1 MKNQFQ
7 NLITRNFLA
16 FAKLGCWSA
25 LLSMPFVVMSQTVIF
40 TDTFANGSTTN
51 KTSTPGGTATASST
65 SYDIAST
72 KTTIPYVAIAANDL
86 TLKLSGGTGSG
97 FWEAQALFTGTP
109 VTLTNVG
116 DYINLT
122 YTFTNT
128 GGTLL
133 GGGSASYILNGLYYS
148 GGSAPVNNGA
158 LANAGLNY
166 TALSS
171 YGSGYC
177 AGWQG
182 YVSRISSGAGSQ
194 AYTRPAQN
202 TSLGLYSANQDLI
215 GNNFGGGT
223 YTNTPGT
230 IFDATITNT
239 FTLTSGAAYTVS
251 YTIALTAVGTLTVT
265 NSLYSGTGTSG
276 ILVFSQTN
284 VCSGVTNITQ
294 SFDGLAIAAR
304 NSGTSVNPTMDIS
317 KITVTKNIFGNPGP
331 SFAVTGGGTGCP
343 SGDSFVVGLSGS
355 VNTNAYY
362 LLTNGVPN
370 GLVVTGSGAA
380 ISFPAE
386 HVASVALT
394 NTVLASNTVSG
405 FTGLMSGSVLVA
417 PLTAPVI
424 TGQPAAVVV
433 ATNNIGVFAA
443 VVSGS
448 GLNYQ
453 WYRNGVK
460 LADGGHVAGSGT
472 ATLVISPANNADV
485 ATAAQGYYCVITN
498 TCGSQTIS
506 TTNSL
511 TLDASVNIVWQGG
524 NPTNNWNLATSA
536 NFTNSAGV
544 AVKFNSGDSVTLDD
558 SSSFP
563 VINVVG
569 SYVSPNLITE
579 NSSQNYFIT
588 ANSGPISGPGS
599 LVMSGSG
606 VLTISNANTFS
617 GGVTINSG
625 TLKAQNYASLG
636 SGAINLAS
644 GTLELPVSGGSTTG
658 ISNNINV
665 TANSTLQYDLNGTY
679 AGVIFGG
686 INGSSAATLNIYNY
700 NANSGSSRLRLYGI
714 FTNNANLSLTTAGSS
729 VDLAPYNG
737 TNGEQ
742 VFNGLITGNAGRIVA
757 RDAGSVIF
765 NQTNTFND
773 SGVSTPTGFS
783 LLLSSGNVGL
793 GADSVSSS
801 PPTIDAGPVGTG
813 IIAINT
819 GVEGGNC
826 SLFASGG
833 AHTVANSIL
842 YTSATN
848 TVTLSLT
855 GNNSLTL
862 AGNFQLSLATDA
874 NGTNR
879 ILSVNNTAP
888 TSLSGVISDNGL
900 GSGLIKSGN
909 GSLYLNATNTFTG
922 ITTNAAGL
930 LAGSGVIA
938 GPLVVNTNAA
948 LGGGSAAAIG
958 TLTISNNLSLSGNLF
973 VRVNKSLAPAQSNDL
988 IAVSGTLNNLG
999 SGNVTVT
1006 NLGVPAIVSGDK
1018 FKLFSSALAGGNT
1031 LTVTGGGMTW
1041 TNRLG
1046 VDGTIQ
1052 ALAAVILVNTNTTPI
1067 AVTNNGSQL
1076 TLTWPADHIGWR
1088 LLAQTNT
1095 LANGLNPATNAWFTV
1110 SSSTSTN
1117 SVNIPINA
1125 ANGTVF
1131 YRLVYP

>member
-1 MKNQFQ
+1 MKHQPKILNAK
-7 NLITRNFLA
+7 NFLS
-16 FAKLGCWSA
+16 FAKLAGLAA
-25 LLSMPFVVMSQTVIF
+25 LLSAQLTVMAQTVIF

-51 KTSTPGGTATASST
+51 KTSTPGGTAAASST

-133 GGGSASYILNGLYYS
+133 GGGSASFIINGLYYS
-148 GGSAPVNNGA
+148 GGNAPVNNGS

-166 TALSS
+166 TAPSS

-182 YVSRISSGAGSQ
+182 YVSRISSGGGSQ
-194 AYTRPAQN
+194 AYTSPAQN
-202 TSLGLYSANQDLI
+202 TSYGLYSANQDLV

-230 IFDATITNT
+230 IFDAIITNT

-251 YTIALTAVGTLTVT
+251 YSIALTAVGTLTVT
-265 NSLYSGTGTSG
+265 NSLYSGAGTSG
-276 ILVFSQTN
+276 TLVFSQTN
-284 VCSGVTNITQ
+284 VCSGTTNITQ

-304 NSGTSVNPTMDIS
+304 NSGSSVNPTMDIS

-343 SGDSFVVGLSGS
+343 SGDSFVVGLNGS
-355 VNTNAYY
+355 VSTNAYY

-370 GLVVTGSGAA
+370 GSVISGSGAA
-380 ISFPAE
+380 INFNAE
-386 HVASVALT
+386 HVVSVALT

-405 FTGLMSGSVLVA
+405 FTGLMSGSVLVS
-417 PLTAPVI
+417 PQTAPVI
-424 TGQPAAVVV
+424 TTQPSAVVV
-433 ATNNIGVFAA
+433 ATNNFGVFAVA
-443 VVSGS
+443 CSGT

-453 WYRNGVK
+453 WYRNGTK
-460 LADGGHVAGSGT
+460 LTDGGHVAGAGT
-472 ATLVISPANNADV
+472 ATLVISPATTAD
-485 ATAAQGYYCVITN
+485 AAITAQGYYCVITN

-506 TTNSL
+506 ITNSL
-511 TLDASVNIVWQGG
+511 TLDSSANIVWQGG
-524 NPTNNWNLATSA
+524 SPTNKWDLATSA
-536 NFTNSAGV
+536 NFTNSVGA
-544 AVKFNSGDSVTLDD
+544 AVKFNSGDSVTFDD
-558 SSSFP
+558 SSGYP

-569 SYVSPNLITE
+569 SYVTPNLITE
-579 NSSQNYFIT
+579 TASQNYFIT
-588 ANSGPISGPGS
+588 AGSGAISGPGS

-606 VLTISNANTFS
+606 VLTISNANIFS

-625 TLKAQNYASLG
+625 TIKAQNYASLG
-636 SGAINLAS
+636 SGAITLAS

-729 VDLAPYNG
+729 VDLAPYNA
-737 TNGEQ
+737 TNGFQ
-742 VFNGLITGNAGRIVA
+742 IFNGLISGTAGRIVA

-773 SGVSTPTGFS
+773 SGVSAPTGVS

-793 GADSVSSS
+793 GADSVASS
-801 PPTIDAGPVGTG
+801 PPTIDASPVGTG

-833 AHTVANSIL
+833 AHTVANPML

-848 TVTLSLT
+848 TVTLSLA

-862 AGNFQLSLATDA
+862 AGSFQLSLTSDA

-879 ILSVNNTAP
+879 TIDVNNTAP
-888 TSLSGVISDNGL
+888 TTLSGVISDNGL

-909 GSLYLNATNTFTG
+909 GALYLNATNTYTG

-930 LAGSGVIA
+930 LAGSGVIT
-938 GPLVVNTNAA
+938 GPLVVNANAS
-948 LGGGSAAAIG
+948 LGGGGAAAIG
-958 TLTISNNLSLSGNLF
+958 TLTISNNLNLSGNVF
-973 VRVNKSLAPAQSNDL
+973 IRVNKSLAPAQSNDL
-988 IAVSGTLNNLG
+988 IAVTGTLNNLG
-999 SGNVTVT
+999 SGTVTVS
-1006 NLGVPAIVSGDK
+1006 NLGPAIVAGDK

-1031 LTVTGGGMTW
+1031 LAVTGGGMTW
-1041 TNRLG
+1041 TNRLA

-1052 ALAAVILVNTNTTPI
+1052 ALAAGFTTASYPTNIVCTNNNNGTLTISWPATHLGWELMVQTNTT
-1067 AVTNNGSQL
+1067 AAGLGNSWVTNYGTAGVN
-1076 TLTWPADHIGWR
+1076 T
-1088 LLAQTNT
+1088 TN
-1095 LANGLNPATNAWFTV
+1095 L
-1110 SSSTSTN
+1110 
-1117 SVNIPINA
+1117 PINPT
-1125 ANGTVF
+1125 NGAVF
-1131 YRLVYP
+1131 YKLVHP